1 MFPIQGG
8 YEMTLKNTIETYQ
21 SLQPF
26 FSIDELNANTK
37 LIRERHGK
45 DLTRSTYRVLDIL
58 HRYSCKYYG
67 VSYRSKSKIAAELG
81 ISRKTVT
88 RACQQ
93 LESLGT
99 IQQYSLKRHNG
110 DRRRSSNAI
119 VFIRLEPSKTEN
131 VPTKCPDKETPLDSK
146 QLNPSFY
153 DTYALQPSLYNQFKS
168 ILSNSTGDQS
178 IVSRLFGIYKA
189 QSIKLM
195 KFEIHKDQ
203 GELFEDLAL
212 QALRITTQATKNKKI
227 KSVTGYYD
235 GVLRELIS
243 KTLFG
248 DIFKEFSVEP
258 DFKLCTH

>member
-1 MFPIQGG
+1 
-8 YEMTLKNTIETYQ
+8 MTLKNTTETYQ

-26 FSIDELNANTK
+26 HTIEELNDNTK
-37 LIRERHGK
+37 LIRERHAK
-45 DLTRSTYRVLDIL
+45 DLTRSAYRVLDVL
-58 HRYSCKYYG
+58 HRYSSKYYG

-93 LESLGT
+93 LESLG
-99 IQQYSLKRHNG
+99 IIKQYELKRATG

-119 VFIRLEPSKTEN
+119 VFVSIEPVKKVN
-131 VPTKCPDKETPLDSK
+131 VPTECPDKETPLNSK
-146 QLNPSFY
+146 QQNLSFH
-153 DTYALQPSLYNQFKS
+153 DTYASQPSLFNRFKS

-178 IVSRLFGIYKA
+178 IASRLFGIYKA

-248 DIFKEFSVEP
+248 DLFKEFSVEP